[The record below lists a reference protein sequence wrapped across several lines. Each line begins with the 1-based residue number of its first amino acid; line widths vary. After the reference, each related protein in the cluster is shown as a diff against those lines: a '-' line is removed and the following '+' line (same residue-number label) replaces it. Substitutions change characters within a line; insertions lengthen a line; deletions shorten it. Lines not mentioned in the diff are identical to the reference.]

1 MLERFFGVH
10 AAHLDDPCYEAGTE
24 RNFTFD
30 FSYNS
35 FVPRDDP
42 DYASQDVVW
51 EDLGVGV
58 LNNAYEGAPGS
69 GRQGSKHR

>member
-1 MLERFFGVH
+1 MLGGKEH
-10 AAHLDDPCYEAGTE
+10 K
-24 RNFTFD
+24 FTFD

-42 DYASQDVVW
+42 DYASQTTVW

-58 LNNAYEGAPGS
+58 LQNAFDGKSRTGVRLHLFAMIS
-69 GRQGSKHR
+69 NIITVSFRFVVV